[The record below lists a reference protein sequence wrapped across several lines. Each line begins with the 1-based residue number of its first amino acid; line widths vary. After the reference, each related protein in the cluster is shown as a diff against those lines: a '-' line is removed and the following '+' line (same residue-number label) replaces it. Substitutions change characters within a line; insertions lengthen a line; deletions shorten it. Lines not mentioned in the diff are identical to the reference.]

1 MMNTMTMMM
10 MIKKLGPVNQPDKQ
24 SRNPNHSRKNPSK
37 YSKNRARHMNLAV
50 SAMTTRP
57 MVLLISGT
65 TTDATIRIVATIR
78 TAISMIATTGGVTVK
93 IEAKAKV
100 AITSVQKTLV
110 EIDPKLVTSSGRD
123 ANLVLHRNRLMR
135 TQTTGYTTAT
145 TRNSSSR

>member
-1 MMNTMTMMM
+1 MTMMM

-65 TTDATIRIVATIR
+65 TTDATIR

-135 TQTTGYTTAT
+135 TQTT
-145 TRNSSSR
+145 

>member
-1 MMNTMTMMM
+1 
-10 MIKKLGPVNQPDKQ
+10 
-24 SRNPNHSRKNPSK
+24 
-37 YSKNRARHMNLAV
+37 MNLAV